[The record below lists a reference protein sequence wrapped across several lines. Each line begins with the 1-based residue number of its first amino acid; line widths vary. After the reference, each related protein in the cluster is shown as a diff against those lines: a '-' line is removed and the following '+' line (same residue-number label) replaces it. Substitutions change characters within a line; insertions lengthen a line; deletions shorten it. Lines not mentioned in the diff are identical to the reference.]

1 LTCLD
6 VGNNRLSN
14 AVVGVN
20 TSLIIER
27 PGLGYTS
34 GDTIQV
40 GDCFYQPILTIN
52 GSIID
57 FKSNATCKQTFNT
70 TPDVNIN
77 TKTGE
82 GAVIYPVLQFVP
94 QFIVDNP
101 DLKIG
106 IGSVVNVV
114 DCV

>member
-1 LTCLD
+1 M
-6 VGNNRLSN
+6 SN
-14 AVVGVN
+14 TVVGIN
-20 TSLIIER
+20 TNLVIER

-40 GDCFYQPILTIN
+40 GDCFYQPILTPN

-57 FKSNATCKQTFNT
+57 FKSNGTCKQTFKT
-70 TPDVNIN
+70 TPTVSIN
-77 TKTGE
+77 TKTGQ

-101 DLKIG
+101 DLSVG
-106 IGSVVNVV
+106 ITSIVNVV